1 MRRGE
6 PRSRRTHRTP
16 RGEIRT
22 RLYPKVWVTILPTL
36 APAQTL
42 QSRLLGS
49 TVCARSA
56 QRLQSGGVLPAPD
69 PPGPARALLS
79 QRKRANEWEAG
90 APQRGAAK
98 TSREEQRPT
107 AGLAPAP
114 RRLLRSQCS
123 RGADGVTVANR
134 IQTFAGLRLA
144 CAGERAT
151 APDLFSSSRGRS
163 FSCAKL
169 ISSSLPST
177 GHGAPPRPLNAPVTP
192 PVTNAESFGKSGLGK
207 GVAGGGAAVV
217 ARTRSPRRP
226 RLINCAPRARRSA
239 RLSEERA
246 PTTGDD
252 GQTNGRP
259 SGGRLPRVSR
269 EGTAC
274 RRRRRR
280 RGRRSA

>member
-114 RRLLRSQCS
+114 RRLLRSHCEGRAS
-123 RGADGVTVANR
+123 FVTVKFG
-134 IQTFAGLRLA
+134 FAWSPEAFQPLRTLP
-144 CAGERAT
+144 CA
-151 APDLFSSSRGRS
+151 
-163 FSCAKL
+163 
-169 ISSSLPST
+169 
-177 GHGAPPRPLNAPVTP
+177 
-192 PVTNAESFGKSGLGK
+192 
-207 GVAGGGAAVV
+207 
-217 ARTRSPRRP
+217 RP
-226 RLINCAPRARRSA
+226 RVVW
-239 RLSEERA
+239 E
-246 PTTGDD
+246 
-252 GQTNGRP
+252 
-259 SGGRLPRVSR
+259 LPGPL
-269 EGTAC
+269 EGVRKFYFELA
-274 RRRRRR
+274 
-280 RGRRSA
+280 SLYWP

>member
-1 MRRGE
+1 MKYGSGPAAHRAVAEERTRHGTPEALRLGAVWAESRPSCETDAPPTPDGAVARPARSSSLLVRRGE

-123 RGADGVTVANR
+123 RGADGVTVAN
-134 IQTFAGLRLA
+134 
-144 CAGERAT
+144 
-151 APDLFSSSRGRS
+151 
-163 FSCAKL
+163 
-169 ISSSLPST
+169 
-177 GHGAPPRPLNAPVTP
+177 
-192 PVTNAESFGKSGLGK
+192 
-207 GVAGGGAAVV
+207 
-217 ARTRSPRRP
+217 
-226 RLINCAPRARRSA
+226 
-239 RLSEERA
+239 
-246 PTTGDD
+246 
-252 GQTNGRP
+252 
-259 SGGRLPRVSR
+259 
-269 EGTAC
+269 
-274 RRRRRR
+274 
-280 RGRRSA
+280 

>member
-123 RGADGVTVANR
+123 
-134 IQTFAGLRLA
+134 
-144 CAGERAT
+144 
-151 APDLFSSSRGRS
+151 
-163 FSCAKL
+163 
-169 ISSSLPST
+169 
-177 GHGAPPRPLNAPVTP
+177 
-192 PVTNAESFGKSGLGK
+192 
-207 GVAGGGAAVV
+207 GGGAGVTREGY
-217 ARTRSPRRP
+217 ARRMNRASQHFSMATVGPRRVVWELP
-226 RLINCAPRARRSA
+226 EPPEGVRKFYFEL
-239 RLSEERA
+239 
-246 PTTGDD
+246 TT
-252 GQTNGRP
+252 
-259 SGGRLPRVSR
+259 LY
-269 EGTAC
+269 
-274 RRRRRR
+274 
-280 RGRRSA
+280 

>member
-22 RLYPKVWVTILPTL
+22 RLYPSVWVTILPTL

-123 RGADGVTVANR
+123 RGEDGVTAAHSTPDSCGASSPLRRVACYGPRAVFELPGPLFLVRKINFELPTLHWPWCAPKTAER
-134 IQTFAGLRLA
+134 ARHAAGDQRDHPKEGG
-144 CAGERAT
+144 AGEGGGGRR
-151 APDLFSSSRGRS
+151 RG
-163 FSCAKL
+163 
-169 ISSSLPST
+169 
-177 GHGAPPRPLNAPVTP
+177 
-192 PVTNAESFGKSGLGK
+192 
-207 GVAGGGAAVV
+207 GGGA
-217 ARTRSPRRP
+217 RS
-226 RLINCAPRARRSA
+226 LAEAAEAN
-239 RLSEERA
+239 
-246 PTTGDD
+246 
-252 GQTNGRP
+252 
-259 SGGRLPRVSR
+259 
-269 EGTAC
+269 
-274 RRRRRR
+274 
-280 RGRRSA
+280 

>member
-1 MRRGE
+1 MRPARSSSLFVRRGE

-22 RLYPKVWVTILPTL
+22 RPYPRVWVTILPTL

-49 TVCARSA
+49 TACARSA

-123 RGADGVTVANR
+123 RG
-134 IQTFAGLRLA
+134 
-144 CAGERAT
+144 
-151 APDLFSSSRGRS
+151 RS
-163 FSCAKL
+163 A
-169 ISSSLPST
+169 
-177 GHGAPPRPLNAPVTP
+177 VTP
-192 PVTNAESFGKSGLGK
+192 RRL
-207 GVAGGGAAVV
+207 
-217 ARTRSPRRP
+217 RTRSVLASKELRVATVGPRRVVWERP
-226 RLINCAPRARRSA
+226 EPARARA
-239 RLSEERA
+239 
-246 PTTGDD
+246 
-252 GQTNGRP
+252 QI
-259 SGGRLPRVSR
+259 
-269 EGTAC
+269 
-274 RRRRRR
+274 
-280 RGRRSA
+280 

>member
-22 RLYPKVWVTILPTL
+22 RPYPKVWVTILPTL

-123 RGADGVTVANR
+123 RGGNGVTP
-134 IQTFAGLRLA
+134 GRL
-144 CAGERAT
+144 
-151 APDLFSSSRGRS
+151 
-163 FSCAKL
+163 
-169 ISSSLPST
+169 
-177 GHGAPPRPLNAPVTP
+177 
-192 PVTNAESFGKSGLGK
+192 
-207 GVAGGGAAVV
+207 
-217 ARTRSPRRP
+217 RTRSVPASKDLEHGYRGPPESRVG
-226 RLINCAPRARRSA
+226 APGAARARAQNLFRVGCP
-239 RLSEERA
+239 LL
-246 PTTGDD
+246 TMT
-252 GQTNGRP
+252 RP
-259 SGGRLPRVSR
+259 QDR
-269 EGTAC
+269 
-274 RRRRRR
+274 
-280 RGRRSA
+280 

>member
-22 RLYPKVWVTILPTL
+22 RPYPKVWVTILPTL

-123 RGADGVTVANR
+123 RG
-134 IQTFAGLRLA
+134 
-144 CAGERAT
+144 
-151 APDLFSSSRGRS
+151 RS
-163 FSCAKL
+163 A
-169 ISSSLPST
+169 
-177 GHGAPPRPLNAPVTP
+177 VTP
-192 PVTNAESFGKSGLGK
+192 ERL
-207 GVAGGGAAVV
+207 
-217 ARTRSPRRP
+217 RTRSVLIFVTFQNFVTAAAPLEHCERSSRLGAGARP
-226 RLINCAPRARRSA
+226 VVGRCSSRDVLAAP
-239 RLSEERA
+239 L
-246 PTTGDD
+246 
-252 GQTNGRP
+252 
-259 SGGRLPRVSR
+259 
-269 EGTAC
+269 
-274 RRRRRR
+274 
-280 RGRRSA
+280 

>member
-123 RGADGVTVANR
+123 RG
-134 IQTFAGLRLA
+134 
-144 CAGERAT
+144 
-151 APDLFSSSRGRS
+151 RS
-163 FSCAKL
+163 A
-169 ISSSLPST
+169 
-177 GHGAPPRPLNAPVTP
+177 VTP
-192 PVTNAESFGKSGLGK
+192 GRL
-207 GVAGGGAAVV
+207 
-217 ARTRSPRRP
+217 RTRSAVASEHLRVATVGPRRV
-226 RLINCAPRARRSA
+226 
-239 RLSEERA
+239 EWE
-246 PTTGDD
+246 
-252 GQTNGRP
+252 
-259 SGGRLPRVSR
+259 LPGPPEPVRKFYF
-269 EGTAC
+269 ELATLYWP
-274 RRRRRR
+274 
-280 RGRRSA
+280 

>member
-22 RLYPKVWVTILPTL
+22 RPYPKVWVTILPTL

-123 RGADGVTVANR
+123 RGRAAVTVFQSNPNSCSAS
-134 IQTFAGLRLA
+134 FALRAL
-144 CAGERAT
+144 RAT

-169 ISSSLPST
+169 ISSSLPSMV
-177 GHGAPPRPLNAPVTP
+177 RPQD
-192 PVTNAESFGKSGLGK
+192 
-207 GVAGGGAAVV
+207 
-217 ARTRSPRRP
+217 R
-226 RLINCAPRARRSA
+226 
-239 RLSEERA
+239 
-246 PTTGDD
+246 
-252 GQTNGRP
+252 
-259 SGGRLPRVSR
+259 
-269 EGTAC
+269 
-274 RRRRRR
+274 
-280 RGRRSA
+280 